1 MKRPSKL
8 YPIDFQTMMFLVT
21 CAHILFIMVSGA
33 HSEIS
38 NCQTISIGICY
49 SPSFVRSLLVSVK
62 DSVQKSNSVKKTFE
76 IFVTL
81 KSYIASIPHA
91 LLRMFSFLCFH
102 FGRRSTNEI
111 LYSHFSLVFF
121 SHPSQVHQ
129 REANPNHH

>member
-1 MKRPSKL
+1 MITVTLCIRPNMKRPSKL
-8 YPIDFQTMMFLVT
+8 YSIDFQTMMFLVT

-76 IFVTL
+76 IFVTV

-91 LLRMFSFLCFH
+91 LKTNFAADVFISMFSFCR
-102 FGRRSTNEI
+102 GC
-111 LYSHFSLVFF
+111 
-121 SHPSQVHQ
+121 SQPENKFVSSC
-129 REANPNHH
+129 